1 MLKENSSL
9 PQKVIEKLSEDSI
22 ILAFDYGLAR
32 IGVAIGNTVVKDTR
46 PLTIIHWKKNQEK
59 WKQIT
64 QIMEDWK
71 PALVVVGVPRHKDGA
86 PNSMTP
92 VCENFANQ
100 INGRFNVYV
109 ARVDERFSSVEV
121 EEGSDDYIDDLA
133 AQVILEQ
140 WFRENFIDN
149 VN

>member
-1 MLKENSSL
+1 MLRDNSAL
-9 PQKVIEKLSEDSI
+9 PLKIAEKLSADSI

-32 IGVAIGNTVVKDTR
+32 IGVAIGNTVVKDSR

-64 QIMEDWK
+64 RIMEDWK
-71 PALVVVGVPRHKDGA
+71 PALVVVGIPRHKDGT

-121 EEGSDDYIDDLA
+121 GDEGGGYIDDLA

-140 WFRENFIDN
+140 WFRETFTDS

>member
-9 PQKVIEKLSEDSI
+9 PRKIVEKLSEDSI

-32 IGVAIGNTVVKDTR
+32 IGVAIGNTVVKDSR

-71 PALVVVGVPRHKDGA
+71 PALVVVGVPRHKL
-86 PNSMTP
+86 SL
-92 VCENFANQ
+92 
-100 INGRFNVYV
+100 IH
-109 ARVDERFSSVEV
+109 
-121 EEGSDDYIDDLA
+121 I
-133 AQVILEQ
+133 
-140 WFRENFIDN
+140 
-149 VN
+149 

>member
-1 MLKENSSL
+1 MLNDGVSL

-32 IGVAIGNTVVKDTR
+32 IGVAIGNTVVKDSR

-64 QIMEDWK
+64 AIMESWK
-71 PALVVVGVPRHKDGA
+71 PALVVIGIPRHKDGA
-86 PNSMTP
+86 PNSMTS

-121 EEGSDDYIDDLA
+121 ENSGEDYIDDLA

-140 WFRENFIDN
+140 WFRETFADN
-149 VN
+149 LN